1 MQLKKFLVFGVMVAI
16 LVVVLDLLNWLPV
29 AVLRGGVKKYKTI
42 EDVKSDLNISRV
54 YLPSYFPQYLVWP
67 PSEIYARRRPAR
79 MVLMHFTNYEK
90 KEVVLSIRQAEAGD
104 PDPLKSRI
112 EPVKLRRREPI
123 IIKGRKGMVS
133 LGLCRGGEPCNS
145 VAWQEDGYVLEI
157 VAKDSVNELRKIAE
171 SMVSE

>member
-16 LVVVLDLLNWLPV
+16 VVIVLSLLNWLPV
-29 AVLRGGVKKYKTI
+29 AVLRGGVKKYRTI
-42 EDVKSDLNISRV
+42 EDVRTDLNMNKI

-67 PSEIYARRRPAR
+67 PSEIYARRRPVR

-90 KEVVLSIRQAEAGD
+90 KDIVLSIRQAESGD

-112 EPVKLRRREPI
+112 EPVKIKRQDTILV
-123 IIKGRKGMVS
+123 KGRKGKVS
-133 LGLCRGGEPCNS
+133 LALCRGGEPCNS
-145 VAWQEDGYVLEI
+145 ITWQEDGYTLEI
-157 VAKDSVNELRKIAE
+157 VAKDSVRELQKIAE